1 MISPMISDRRISA
14 TLNHGICKGLGVE
27 KHGNGT
33 KTASTD
39 WGKPMKKPPLR
50 GTPSVLRS
58 EKREEINIQ
67 D

>member
-1 MISPMISDRRISA
+1 MGFVRDR
-14 TLNHGICKGLGVE
+14 GVE

-39 WGKPMKKPPLR
+39 WGKPVKKPPLR